1 MAFIEGIR
9 IGGGLLQGEVIGNV
23 GTFPQQGYATS
34 AAGSLSYDVYS
45 AGGPWVDHF
54 QWRWFDDNLG
64 IQVQI
69 YDIIANIPAQEFDPS
84 STERLLAAIPIY
96 DSVGSLTGNLRIG
109 VTRTTAFA
117 YDFRPYI
124 TNASGTEIQN
134 YFGHALIEFPHGG
147 EVLEGAL
154 HDAYLA
160 YTCWESNGRKYFG
173 LYVNAALAS
182 VRSYNNEYM
191 SWWCAGGGY
200 VCFDDLY
207 TTFGINGVN
216 NGIPVEQDP
225 NLGPASEEG
234 GYGPTPPGGGG
245 TGGSGGP
252 GPTFD
257 GTSDPWEDTPVKPG
271 VLSFGLLNIYKCDS
285 GALINLGHSLFPEIT
300 WPASTSFSDLLE
312 WLGSVI
318 EAFSDSIWNKGLI
331 DYIVSIHLIPV
342 DVSAGNLE
350 DIKIGPRTMTGILG
364 RPVTDDVIEV
374 DCGTIH
380 IDEYYTNYIDYQTRC
395 RMYIPFFGMI
405 TLKPE
410 FWQSADLQLKY
421 LWNIMDGSFVA
432 QVFSTINRHQKPCKT
447 MIGQYSGNACVHMPL
462 SGANYA
468 NMFAQLAGSAAG
480 IAGGAASGNVAV
492 AATSAMNL
500 AGATSGDMQSSNPY
514 NASSAFYG
522 HARPYVIIE
531 RPVSH
536 FSERYTI
543 EKGMPLIKSMTIG
556 SCAGF
561 TQAEDIILD
570 GIPCTDAEKEKIR
583 ALFKSGVIIK

>member
-23 GTFPQQGYATS
+23 GTFPHMERAGAALHDAIDANGWESGYKVAYFNDNL
-34 AAGSLSYDVYS
+34 SLQIDISNLLYDITY
-45 AGGPWVDHF
+45 AGG
-54 QWRWFDDNLG
+54 
-64 IQVQI
+64 
-69 YDIIANIPAQEFDPS
+69 
-84 STERLLAAIPIY
+84 ERLLAAIPIY
-96 DSVGSLTGNLRIG
+96 NSVGSLTGNLRMG
-109 VTRTTAFA
+109 VSKPYENDYYTMR
-117 YDFRPYI
+117 FRCYV
-124 TNASGTEIQN
+124 TDGQGTVLGTDWGYSELTFPTGGAWQN
-134 YFGHALIEFPHGG
+134 FIRSM
-147 EVLEGAL
+147 
-154 HDAYLA
+154 YLA
-160 YTCWESNGRKYFG
+160 YCVWSDGVKKYCG
-173 LYVNAALAS
+173 LYANAS
-182 VRSYNNEYM
+182 SSTTEPYNNEYG
-191 SWWCAGGGY
+191 WWYRAAGGEI
-200 VCFDDLY
+200 CFDDLY
-207 TTFGINGVN
+207 TTFGIEGVN
-216 NGIPVEQDP
+216 NGIPVEMDP
-225 NLGPASEEG
+225 NFGPASEEG
-234 GYGPTPPGGGG
+234 GYGPTPPGSG

-285 GALINLGHSLFPEIT
+285 GALINLGRSLFPEIT
-300 WPASTSFSDLLE
+300 WPASTSFSDLME

-380 IDEYYTNYIDYQTRC
+380 IDEFYTNYIDFQTRC

-536 FSERYTI
+536 FSERYTL

-556 SCAGF
+556 SCTGF